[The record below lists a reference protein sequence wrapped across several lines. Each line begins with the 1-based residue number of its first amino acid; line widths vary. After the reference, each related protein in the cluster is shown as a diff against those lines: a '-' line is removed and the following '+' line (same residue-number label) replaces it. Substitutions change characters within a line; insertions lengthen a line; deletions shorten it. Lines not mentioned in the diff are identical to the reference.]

1 MLVRLVWLGVEL
13 VERQRLRQEDSVR
26 GQLLHV
32 VGLPR
37 VGVQRPLWRVPS
49 QQTSNDRLQMLPQS
63 SVNKIIFY
71 SISFLYLYIRNY

>member
-37 VGVQRPLWRVPS
+37 VGIKRPL
-49 QQTSNDRLQMLPQS
+49 
-63 SVNKIIFY
+63 
-71 SISFLYLYIRNY
+71 